1 MTIVVVP
8 AAFAVSEDV
17 EVVAEFAGLER
28 VRDEFLRSIGA
39 DFPAIVAGL
48 VVAVM
53 NAGVAL
59 GNSVAGLEVVAVVDT
74 VVLLLLTYSLLLS
87 ETLNKGRFLGLIHM
101 LKLFTLL
108 IRQNNCS
115 LLQHLVGHQEIAL
128 S

>member
-74 VVLLLLTYSLLLS
+74 VVA
-87 ETLNKGRFLGLIHM
+87 
-101 LKLFTLL
+101 
-108 IRQNNCS
+108 
-115 LLQHLVGHQEIAL
+115 VVVDV
-128 S
+128 